1 MTTVGRFTA
10 SLVDVWATDCQAS
23 GDQHDSQVKVWDLR
37 FLRWLVTL
45 WTTDW
50 DGLAELDQLIQKL
63 QSFSNSEKP
72 PNDGAVIE
80 QHLLRTQILLAPLL
94 PPVASKIPTRPNK
107 SSTKD
112 TRTESLLQFGVPAVE
127 QTAQPVMDL
136 AKPGPRFGSLLV
148 GSTVPR

>member
-1 MTTVGRFTA
+1 MSPCKIYDIDI
-10 SLVDVWATDCQAS
+10 SLPQT
-23 GDQHDSQVKVWDLR
+23 
-37 FLRWLVTL
+37 
-45 WTTDW
+45 
-50 DGLAELDQLIQKL
+50 L

-127 QTAQPVMDL
+127 QTARPVMDL